1 MKVASL
7 SRREVLRQAGLLGV
21 GLAVTA
27 VPGWPATW
35 FQEGDT
41 IVPFTDIPEGFTTL
55 RSTAPERFPGQN
67 IIIQDLR
74 KLHSWITP
82 LDDYFAVA
90 HYGIPEVDV
99 RQWRLGMT
107 GLAGRPMTLRL
118 EELKRRPRVERT
130 CTFECSGNSARRFH
144 GMVGN
149 ATWAGANLGDLLQE
163 SRPSGDVKEVI
174 FWAADTGT
182 ETIRGEEYEQHFARS
197 MSLDD
202 VMQAGAILA
211 YEMNGHP
218 LPVVH
223 GFPVRLVVPGW
234 YGICNVKWV
243 ERIELSASRLMTRF
257 MARDYVTI
265 MGRDVDGGTE
275 WIETSVTRQRIKS
288 VVARVTRTGARFNV
302 FGVAWSD
309 GTPLKS
315 VEVQLDNGPWQQ
327 ARLDRHDNP
336 FSWTF
341 WNFDTRGLAPGE
353 HTLVSRVT
361 DDRGRTQPVSLEM
374 KKTRWENNALFNRT
388 IRVAKPRQ
396 QGSSGQPRRAAPSKS
411 NRSPSINCV
420 ELSAI
425 APGTSCRTMAAQER
439 LRTSASTR
447 RAACRRLW
455 RGRAC
460 DPACPGRDRRATCT
474 AQVYGLTLT
483 CFCNF
488 LGRGSRSYM
497 LPWGRYGFGGA
508 WAKTLPA
515 VPN

>member
-388 IRVAKPRQ
+388 IRVA
-396 QGSSGQPRRAAPSKS
+396 
-411 NRSPSINCV
+411 
-420 ELSAI
+420 
-425 APGTSCRTMAAQER
+425 
-439 LRTSASTR
+439 
-447 RAACRRLW
+447 
-455 RGRAC
+455 
-460 DPACPGRDRRATCT
+460 
-474 AQVYGLTLT
+474 
-483 CFCNF
+483 
-488 LGRGSRSYM
+488 
-497 LPWGRYGFGGA
+497 
-508 WAKTLPA
+508 
-515 VPN
+515 